1 MARPV
6 ASDVPANANATRRG
20 FILVIDDEEIMR
32 EILEALLTREGYE
45 VRLAASAAAGLEL
58 VRSVPFDAAI
68 VDMMMPGMDG
78 ISALDELKK
87 IDDDLPVLMITA
99 FASVENAIAAMK
111 RGAYDYI
118 TKPFKNDEVLVV
130 LRNALAQRRLVAENR
145 ALRQNLQARS
155 NRFGEIIGRSSR
167 MRQVFDLII
176 QAAPSRTTILINGE
190 SGTGKE
196 LVARSLHQ
204 NSARSDRA
212 FITVNSGNLPPDL
225 LESNL
230 FGHVKGA
237 FTGAVYPKK
246 GLFELADK
254 GTIFFD
260 EIGNIPLETQ
270 AKLLRVIQERE
281 FMRLGGIETIK
292 VDVRIIAATNVDLRH
307 MMEDGKFREDLYYRL
322 HVITVQ
328 LPALRER
335 KDDIP
340 LLVQQFL
347 EKYGE
352 ENQKTH
358 LELTGEALDL
368 LQEYDWPGNV
378 RELENVIERAVV
390 LSTGAKI
397 DAGLVPDHVR
407 SSKRFQMPQFIVPPE
422 GISFKEVITDFEK
435 QLIESTLEAAGGVQ
449 KRAAELL
456 HIKATTLNEMIKR
469 YDIRPRRKRT
479 VPAVRPGAGVPEI
492 ADVPDEGDEVGA
504 INRD

>member
-1 MARPV
+1 M
-6 ASDVPANANATRRG
+6 
-20 FILVIDDEEIMR
+20 
-32 EILEALLTREGYE
+32 
-45 VRLAASAAAGLEL
+45 
-58 VRSVPFDAAI
+58 PFDAAI
-68 VDMMMPGMDG
+68 VDVMMPGMDG
-78 ISALDELKK
+78 VTALDEIRK

-111 RGAYDYI
+111 RGAFDYI
-118 TKPFKNDEVLVV
+118 SKPFKNDEVLVV
-130 LRNALAQRRLVAENR
+130 LRNALAQHRLVAENR
-145 ALRQNLQARS
+145 ALRQNLQAHA
-155 NRFGEIIGRSSR
+155 NHFGDIIGKSSR

-281 FMRLGGIETIK
+281 FMRLGGVENIK
-292 VDVRIIAATNVDLRH
+292 VDVRIIAATNVDLQQ
-307 MMEDGKFREDLYYRL
+307 MMDEGRFREDLYYRL

-328 LPALRER
+328 LPPLRER

-340 LLVQQFL
+340 LLVQHFL
-347 EKYGE
+347 DKYGE
-352 ENQKTH
+352 ENNKPG
-358 LELTGEALDL
+358 LELVGRGARPARRLRL
-368 LQEYDWPGNV
+368 AGQRARA
-378 RELENVIERAVV
+378 RERDRARDRAVV
-390 LSTGAKI
+390 GARASARI
-397 DAGLVPDHVR
+397 SIPDNVR
-407 SSKRFQMPQFIVPPE
+407 SSRRFQMPQFVVPPE
-422 GISFKEVITDFEK
+422 GISYRDAEASF
-435 QLIESTLEAAGGVQ
+435 QRGLIESALEAAGGVQ

-456 HIKATTLNEMIKR
+456 HIKPTTLNEMIKR
-469 YDIRPRRKRT
+469 HDIRPRRKKAPNGPGPARARTTPTRAEAVARDHESPRT
-479 VPAVRPGAGVPEI
+479 VIAAVAGFSAPPASSATQSSAR
-492 ADVPDEGDEVGA
+492 
-504 INRD
+504 R